1 MDDCLF
7 CKIIKGNIPSYKVYE
22 DNDVLVFLDINPST
36 NGDSLIIPK
45 KHFTTIE
52 DIDLNTLNK
61 LEMVKKIIYQK
72 AKEKLIKEGKVE
84 VNGEIITTEKLNCK
98 GLTFAQN
105 NGLGQE
111 IKHFH
116 IHATPRYDNDLIE
129 HNFNK
134 EAVSPIEETFDILTK

>member
-7 CKIIKGNIPSYKVYE
+7 CKIIKGDIPSYKVYE

-72 AKEKLIKEGKVE
+72 AKEKL
-84 VNGEIITTEKLNCK
+84 NCK

-129 HNFNK
+129 HHFNK
-134 EAVSPIEETFDILTK
+134 EAVKPLKETFDILTK

>member
-72 AKEKLIKEGKVE
+72 AKEKL
-84 VNGEIITTEKLNCK
+84 NCK